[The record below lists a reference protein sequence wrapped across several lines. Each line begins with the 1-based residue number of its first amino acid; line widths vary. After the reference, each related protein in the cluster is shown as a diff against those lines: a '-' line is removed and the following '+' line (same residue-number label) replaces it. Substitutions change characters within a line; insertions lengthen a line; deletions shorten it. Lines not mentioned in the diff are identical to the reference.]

1 MLNPCKIFVPRRFR
15 LSNASDQSLVA
26 SKRVTGVGGIFF
38 KAKDSKKLMAWY
50 EKHLG
55 IKPEQEGSTTAMFQ
69 WREEEHPDHFGQT
82 VWAIFPHDT
91 KYFDPGSSP
100 FMINF
105 RVSNLKQVLEQL
117 RKEGVRV
124 DDNIGEDDF
133 GKFGWI
139 MDSEGNR
146 IELWEPT
153 RVSPHP

>member
-38 KAKDSKKLMAWY
+38 KAKDSKKLVAQY

-124 DDNIGEDDF
+124 DDNIGEYDF

-139 MDSEGNR
+139 MDPEGNR

>member
-1 MLNPCKIFVPRRFR
+1 
-15 LSNASDQSLVA
+15 LSSVSNESLVTD
-26 SKRVTGVGGIFF
+26 KRVTGIGGIFF
-38 KAKDSKKLMAWY
+38 KAKDPKKLMDWY

-55 IKPEQEGSTTAMFQ
+55 VKPEQKGSTASMFQ
-69 WREEEHPDHFGQT
+69 WREDEHLEHFGQT

-91 KYFDPGSSP
+91 KYFDPSSSP
-100 FMINF
+100 FMVNF
-105 RVSNLKQVLEQL
+105 RVSNLKEVLDQL

-124 DDNIGEDDF
+124 DDKIEEYDY

-139 MDSEGNR
+139 MDPEGNR

>member
-1 MLNPCKIFVPRRFR
+1 
-15 LSNASDQSLVA
+15 LSKVSDQSLVT

-38 KAKDSKKLMAWY
+38 KAKDAKKLMAWY
-50 EKHLG
+50 QKHLG

-69 WREEEHPDHFGQT
+69 WREEDHAEHFGQT
-82 VWAIFPHDT
+82 VWAIFPNDT
-91 KYFDPGSSP
+91 KYFDPSSSQ

-105 RVSNLKQVLEQL
+105 RVSNLSETLDQL

-124 DDNIGEDDF
+124 DDDVVEYDF

-139 MDSEGNR
+139 MDPEGNR

-153 RVSPHP
+153 KVTPHP